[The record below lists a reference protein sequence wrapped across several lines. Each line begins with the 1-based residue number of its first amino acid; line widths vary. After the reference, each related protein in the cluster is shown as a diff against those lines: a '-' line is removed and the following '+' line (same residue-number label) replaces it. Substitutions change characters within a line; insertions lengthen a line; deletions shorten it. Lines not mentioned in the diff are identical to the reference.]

1 MRVAKAQ
8 ILEAGHA
15 TIARRV
21 GSDTSAA
28 AAHTAPRNGLQ
39 TAFRDPTTEAVEASA
54 ASGLMESKDENFVLP
69 HILAA
74 IQYQFATSGQQT
86 HSVSILQFMFGN
98 PNRILGYA
106 VFRYTKNWMF
116 SMIHTSIFSF
126 VLGVKS
132 RKIPYGCHHNPLLNT
147 WINILTEV
155 QYQCHLWTTNSQCG
169 YLTNYVSDMLWLH
182 KKTRHWTFFNG
193 IFQILLFW
201 SWIREWWLSGC
212 CQLNW
217 IFWY

>member
-1 MRVAKAQ
+1 MQQQLLQAR
-8 ILEAGHA
+8 ILEAGLA

-28 AAHTAPRNGLQ
+28 AAAPRNGLQ

-106 VFRYTKNWMF
+106 VFRYTKN
-116 SMIHTSIFSF
+116 
-126 VLGVKS
+126 
-132 RKIPYGCHHNPLLNT
+132 
-147 WINILTEV
+147 
-155 QYQCHLWTTNSQCG
+155 
-169 YLTNYVSDMLWLH
+169 
-182 KKTRHWTFFNG
+182 
-193 IFQILLFW
+193 
-201 SWIREWWLSGC
+201 
-212 CQLNW
+212 
-217 IFWY
+217 